1 MSVIYWIG
9 PTSKQVQKE
18 GNVLSRLQTAC
29 NFEDKDAFL
38 TLLLVFSLT
47 FITSMPNSYEI
58 FSFENGRTP
67 WRTPSKRCSGTDA
80 KLNTHRRRRRN
91 STVESRRVNTSL

>member
-29 NFEDKDAFL
+29 NFEDKDAFFN
-38 TLLLVFSLT
+38 VIISF
-47 FITSMPNSYEI
+47 FPNVYYI
-58 FSFENGRTP
+58 Y
-67 WRTPSKRCSGTDA
+67 A
-80 KLNTHRRRRRN
+80 Q
-91 STVESRRVNTSL
+91 